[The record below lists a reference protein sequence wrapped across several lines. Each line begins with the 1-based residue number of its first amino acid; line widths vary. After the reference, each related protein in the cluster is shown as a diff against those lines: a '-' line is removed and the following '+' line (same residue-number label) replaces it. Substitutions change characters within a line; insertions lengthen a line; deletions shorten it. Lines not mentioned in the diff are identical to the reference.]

1 MACLICL
8 LPCISGEGDGMHRE
22 ARTQLGSK
30 IYREDEAATEQ
41 QIKRQLEIQE
51 NLKDLALRP

>member
-1 MACLICL
+1 
-8 LPCISGEGDGMHRE
+8 MHGE

-30 IYREDEAATEQ
+30 VYTEDEAATEQ